1 MSLEEFTSFVFQ
13 ARDYLVP
20 LARLTMRFCIR
31 FMLDFSSQTGMLQ
44 GFLDRMLGDF
54 EGEDSVG
61 KVFVFGF
68 IVDLL
73 ELFLQSLQILLQRLQ
88 LIFLGFAQLSHD
100 SNFLLLL
107 NPLRTPSSISE
118 L

>member
-13 ARDYLVP
+13 ARHYLVP

-31 FMLDFSSQTGMLQ
+31 FMLDFSSETGMFQ
-44 GFLDRMLGDF
+44 GFLDRVLGDF

-61 KVFVFGF
+61 EVFVFGF

-73 ELFLQSLQILLQRLQ
+73 ELFSAVASI
-88 LIFLGFAQLSHD
+88 
-100 SNFLLLL
+100 
-107 NPLRTPSSISE
+107 PSAAPSIE
-118 L
+118 FPGLCAVEP